1 MNSSTPHY
9 LGLMPYRTKL
19 RRLHDR
25 SHWRDHPMAAILP
38 FAFIEEESFEPSS
51 GRSIPGH
58 FFDWERQEDIR
69 AEIAERT

>member
-1 MNSSTPHY
+1 
-9 LGLMPYRTKL
+9 
-19 RRLHDR
+19 
-25 SHWRDHPMAAILP
+25 MAAILP